1 MFSRFEMANMDSFE
15 LELAINQNK
24 FEIALESAYN
34 QFVLETE
41 LGLFTEAE
49 GSGGGLG
56 ALLKSFANAIRN
68 FWNNLTNTV
77 KKVFTSVPDPNKQIN
92 CTDIKG
98 ARQVTSN
105 TNTSALELI
114 KGIADG
120 SKGETDI
127 NNWKNSM
134 EKAWNALKPVTVAAG
149 GLMAFFGV
157 KEKLIDPI
165 DREVDDILDTIAAD
179 KFKDAA
185 NKLSRT
191 SGQENYD
198 AIKKQQISEI
208 MQFVKKSNNKFYDL
222 LKDVKAQAYLG
233 KKLDKEAEALTNP
246 IAAKDL
252 MKDELEKAKKAKR
265 EARGERIRGV
275 IRKAT
280 NPLLDKAKET
290 RRKAEA
296 DLDNVRSQAYD
307 DYEKS
312 KESKSGKLSRA
323 IDNAIFDTK
332 KKEDKEKMF
341 GKAKGDIHSGEA
353 SKTEKR
359 SLADKAKG
367 NI

>member
-1 MFSRFEMANMDSFE
+1 MYSKFEMASMDSFE

-24 FEIALESAYN
+24 FEIALETAYN
-34 QFVLETE
+34 QFVLENE
-41 LGLFTEAE
+41 LMLFTEAE

-56 ALLKSFANAIRN
+56 ALLKSFANAIKN

-77 KKVFTSVPDPNKQIN
+77 KKAFTSVPDPNKQIN

-98 ARQVTSN
+98 ARQVTTN
-105 TNTSALELI
+105 ANTSALELI
-114 KGIADG
+114 KGIANG
-120 SKGETDI
+120 SKSEKDVDA
-127 NNWKNSM
+127 WKNGI

-165 DREVDDILDTIAAD
+165 DREVDEILDTIAAD

-208 MQFVKKSNNKFYDL
+208 MQHVQKSNNKFYDL
-222 LKDVKAQAYLG
+222 LKDIKAQAYLG

-252 MKDELEKAKKAKR
+252 VKDELEKAKQAKR
-265 EARGERIRGV
+265 EARGERVRGIVRNVSGKV
-275 IRKAT
+275 I
-280 NPLLDKAKET
+280 DKAKDQ
-290 RRKAEA
+290 RKKAEA

-307 DYEKS
+307 DHEKS
-312 KESKSGKLSRA
+312 KEADGGKVKNA
-323 IDNAIFDTK
+323 IDNAIFGTK
-332 KKEDKEKMF
+332 KKENKEKLF
-341 GKAKGDIHSGEA
+341 AKARGNIHNGEET
-353 SKTEKR
+353 KKEKR